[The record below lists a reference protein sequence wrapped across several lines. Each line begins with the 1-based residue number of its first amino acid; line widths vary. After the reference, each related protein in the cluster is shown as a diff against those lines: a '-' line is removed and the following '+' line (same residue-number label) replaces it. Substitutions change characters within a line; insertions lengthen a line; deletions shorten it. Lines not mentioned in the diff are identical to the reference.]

1 MQKIENEN
9 YFGKQLKGTE
19 YEYLSLFSA
28 RPSQFSIFAFFSL
41 FRCRTNAFLSSHLCT
56 QLNTMICKSLQFF
69 LLKRASMNL

>member
-19 YEYLSLFSA
+19 YEDLSLFF
-28 RPSQFSIFAFFSL
+28 RKTFTIFYFCLFFFISL
-41 FRCRTNAFLSSHLCT
+41 SNECIFVESSLYT
-56 QLNTMICKSLQFF
+56 IKYNDLQNFKFF